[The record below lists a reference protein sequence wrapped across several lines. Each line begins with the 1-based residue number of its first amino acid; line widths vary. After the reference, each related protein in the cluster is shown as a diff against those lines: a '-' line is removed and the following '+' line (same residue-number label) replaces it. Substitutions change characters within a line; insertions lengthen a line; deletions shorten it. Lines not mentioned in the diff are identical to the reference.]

1 MMTLPDLLLSQLA
14 DPFRIGLLIAL
25 FITMLRTQAATGTLV
40 PLAVG
45 AVFVAV
51 IIPATQGQSAATGPF
66 LNAIAMGIV
75 ADVILLAIILAAW
88 TLFQRMRRP

>member
-1 MMTLPDLLLSQLA
+1 MSLTDLLLAQLA

-25 FITMLRTQAATGTLV
+25 FITMLRTQTATGIWA
-40 PLAVG
+40 PLAAG

-51 IIPATQGQSAATGPF
+51 IIPSTLNQGTQAVPLAQ
-66 LNAIAMGIV
+66 AIGVGIV

-88 TLFQRMRRP
+88 NAFKRVRG

>member
-1 MMTLPDLLLSQLA
+1 MSLTDLLLAQLA

-25 FITMLRTQAATGTLV
+25 FITMLRTQTATGIWA
-40 PLAVG
+40 PLGAG

-51 IIPATQGQSAATGPF
+51 IIPSTLTQSAQAVP
-66 LNAIAMGIV
+66 LAQAIGVGIV

-88 TLFQRMRRP
+88 TAFKRVRG

>member
-1 MMTLPDLLLSQLA
+1 MPLTDLFLAQLA

-45 AVFVAV
+45 AVFVAI
-51 IIPATQGQSAATGPF
+51 IIPATQGASAETGLFLYKVAT
-66 LNAIAMGIV
+66 GIV
-75 ADVILLAIILAAW
+75 ADVILLAIILAVW
-88 TLFQRMRRP
+88 TLFQRRRRR

>member
-1 MMTLPDLLLSQLA
+1 MSLTDLLFAQLA

-25 FITMLRTQAATGTLV
+25 FITMLRTQNATGTVV
-40 PLAVG
+40 PLAAG

-51 IIPATQGQSAATGPF
+51 IIPATQAQAAQAVPF
-66 LNAIAMGIV
+66 LHKVAVGIV

-88 TLFQRMRRP
+88 TLFQRLRRG

>member
-1 MMTLPDLLLSQLA
+1 MTLPDLLLSQLA

-51 IIPATQGQSAATGPF
+51 IIPATQGQSAEMGPF
-66 LNAIAMGIV
+66 LNLVAMGIV